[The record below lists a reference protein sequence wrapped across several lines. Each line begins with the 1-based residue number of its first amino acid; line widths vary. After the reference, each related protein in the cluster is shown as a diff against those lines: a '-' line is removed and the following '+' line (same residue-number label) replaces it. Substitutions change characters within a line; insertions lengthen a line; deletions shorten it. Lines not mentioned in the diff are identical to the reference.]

1 MTGRGAALPE
11 APSLTWDYVIVGA
24 GSAGCVLANRLSAEP
39 GSRVLLLEAG
49 GEARSPWIAIPA
61 GFQKLLYDP
70 VYNWCFET
78 EPEDGTHGRRIP
90 IPRGRV
96 VGGSSAIN
104 GMLQVRGQPLDYD
117 SWQRRG
123 NRGWSWSEVLPY
135 FRKVEHFER
144 GGDALRGAEGPLNIA
159 DMRERHE
166 LVDAFIA
173 AGVECGHPRNPDYN
187 GERQDG
193 FGTYQVTQRA
203 GRRMSAANAYLDP
216 VRHRANL
223 QLMTGAQARRI
234 LVEGRRVAGVEFD
247 REGRTQTVR
256 AARAV
261 ILSAGAVNSPQLLEL
276 SGIGAPELLRAHGI
290 ELRHALPGV
299 GENYRDHYAAR
310 IAWRVTRRIT
320 LNEGTRGWRLAREV
334 LKYFLFR
341 RGALT
346 WTAGIGHGFVRSRP
360 GLATPDCQLFFAHGS
375 FDADTRKFDREP
387 GMTIGVY
394 QCRPESRGSIHIG
407 SRDPF
412 APPRIRPN
420 FLGEAA
426 DCEVLLGGM
435 RLARHIGEA
444 AALAPYRGEEIK
456 PGADCR
462 SDDALLD
469 YARRTGSTTYHV
481 MGSCAMGPAHD
492 PMAVVDDRLAVRG
505 LAGLR
510 VVDASVMPTMPSG
523 NINAAV
529 MMVAEKAA
537 DMILEDAAAAR

>member
-1 MTGRGAALPE
+1 M
-11 APSLTWDYVIVGA
+11 TWDYVIVGA
-24 GSAGCVLANRLSAEP
+24 GSAGCVLANRLSADP

-117 SWQRRG
+117 SWHRKG
-123 NRGWSWSEVLPY
+123 NPGWSWNEVLPY
-135 FRKVEHFER
+135 FRKVERFER
-144 GGDALRGAEGPLNIA
+144 GADALRGGAGLLNIA
-159 DMRERHE
+159 DMRERHA

-173 AGVECGHPRNPDYN
+173 AGVACGYPRNPDYN

-193 FGTYQVTQRA
+193 FGYYQVTQRA
-203 GRRMSAANAYLDP
+203 GRRVSAANAYLDP

-223 QLMTGAQARRI
+223 QLMTGAQARRMR
-234 LVEGRRVAGVEFD
+234 VEGRRVVGVEFD
-247 REGRTQTVR
+247 REGRTETAS

-261 ILSAGAVNSPQLLEL
+261 ILSAGAVKSPQLLEL
-276 SGIGAPELLRAHGI
+276 SGIGAPELLRAQGI
-290 ELRHALPGV
+290 EPRHALPGV

-334 LKYFLFR
+334 LKYLVLR

-346 WTAGIGHGFVRSRP
+346 WTAGIGHGFVHSRP

-375 FDADTRKFDREP
+375 FDANTRKFDREP

-407 SRDPF
+407 SPDPF

-420 FLGEAA
+420 FLGETA

-435 RLARHIGEA
+435 RLARRIGEA

-456 PGADCR
+456 PGAECR
-462 SDDALLD
+462 SDDALID

-481 MGSCAMGPAHD
+481 MGTCAMGPAHD
-492 PMAVVDDRLAVRG
+492 PMAVVDERLAVRG

-537 DMILEDAAAAR
+537 DMILEDGAAAR

>member
-1 MTGRGAALPE
+1 
-11 APSLTWDYVIVGA
+11 LTWDYVIVGA
-24 GSAGCVLANRLSAEP
+24 GSAGCVLANRLSADA
-39 GSRVLLLEAG
+39 GTRVLLLEAG

-61 GFQKLLYDP
+61 GFQKLIDHP
-70 VYNWCFET
+70 VYNWRFET

-104 GMLQVRGQPLDYD
+104 GMLQVRGQPLDYNT
-117 SWQRRG
+117 WHRKG
-123 NRGWSWSEVLPY
+123 NRGWSWEEVLPY
-135 FRKVEHFER
+135 FRKVERFER
-144 GGDALRGAEGPLNIA
+144 GGDLLRGGEGPFNIA

-173 AGVECGHPRNPDYN
+173 AGVECGYPRNPDYN

-193 FGTYQVTQRA
+193 VGYYQVTQKN
-203 GRRMSAANAYLDP
+203 GRRVSAADAYLDP
-216 VRHRANL
+216 ARGRPNL
-223 QLMTGAQARRI
+223 ALLTGAQ
-234 LVEGRRVAGVEFD
+234 VRRVLFDGESRRAVGVEFD
-247 REGRTQTVR
+247 RDGRTET
-256 AARAV
+256 ARASRSV
-261 ILSAGAVNSPQLLEL
+261 ILSAGAVKSPQLLEL

-290 ELRHALPGV
+290 DVRHALPGV
-299 GENYRDHYAAR
+299 GENYRDHFAAR
-310 IAWRVTRRIT
+310 IAWRVTRPIT
-320 LNEGTRGWRLAREV
+320 LNDDTRGWRLAREV

-341 RGALT
+341 RGVLT

-360 GLATPDCQLFFAHGS
+360 ELETPDCQLFFAHGS
-375 FDADTRKFDREP
+375 FDANTRKFEREP

-412 APPRIRPN
+412 APPKIRPN
-420 FLGEAA
+420 FLGVAVDCAA
-426 DCEVLLGGM
+426 LVGGM
-435 RLARHIGEA
+435 RIARRIGEA
-444 AALAPYRGEEIK
+444 AALAPYRGAEFK
-456 PGADCR
+456 PGADCT
-462 SDDALLD
+462 SDAALLD

-481 MGSCAMGPAHD
+481 MGSCSMGPAHD
-492 PMAVVDDRLAVRG
+492 PMAVLDERLVVRG

-529 MMVAEKAA
+529 MMVAEKGA
-537 DMILEDAAAAR
+537 DMILEDAAAG